1 MLIDRY
7 RLISFDVFQTLVDL
21 NTSREYVLGQLFG
34 QDYDRDISDRFWRDA
49 DRYVYSCF
57 HRMAVGQE
65 PFVKT
70 ADIFEACYA
79 TLFPVYGIDKT
90 PREGAC
96 ILAAAHNQ
104 AAFYEESLHVLH
116 MISRTHPVCIIS
128 DTDNDMIKDLSD
140 RTGIR
145 AIYTSETYKSY
156 KSAADGKLFRTVQ
169 QDYHILPEEM
179 LHIGDGLNDVTGAKR
194 TGAAAVWINRN
205 RQTWKAE
212 IKPDYEIRNL
222 RELLA

>member
-1 MLIDRY
+1 MLVDRY

-21 NTSREYVLGQLFG
+21 NTCKEYLLGQLFG
-34 QDYDRDISDRFWRDA
+34 QGYDRNVSDRFWRDA
-49 DRYVYSCF
+49 NRYVFSCF
-57 HRMAVGQE
+57 HRMATDQE

-79 TLFPVYGIDKT
+79 TLFPVYGINKT

-96 ILAAAHNQ
+96 ILVAAHNH
-104 AAFYEESLHVLH
+104 AAFYEESLDVLH
-116 MISRTHPVCIIS
+116 TISLTHQVCIIS
-128 DTDNDMIKDLSD
+128 DTDNDMIKNLAD

-145 AIYTSETYKSY
+145 AVYTSETYKSY

-169 QDYHILPEEM
+169 HDYHILPEEM

-194 TGAAAVWINRN
+194 TGADAVWVNRN
-205 RQTWKAE
+205 RQAWTDAV
-212 IKPDYEIRNL
+212 KPDYEIHSL